1 MGLFSRRAIGNQY
14 ESLAKAYLQRQ
25 GLRFIEA
32 NFTTK
37 VGEIDL
43 IFKEAQTIVFVEVKY
58 RKNSCYGDA
67 AEMVNPAKANK
78 LIKTAYLWLN
88 KHGYNACNTAMRFDV
103 VAIHSNG
110 QDINCIANAITQG

>member
-14 ESLAKAYLQRQ
+14 ESLAKEYLQRQ

-58 RKNSCYGDA
+58 
-67 AEMVNPAKANK
+67 
-78 LIKTAYLWLN
+78 
-88 KHGYNACNTAMRFDV
+88 
-103 VAIHSNG
+103 
-110 QDINCIANAITQG
+110 

>member
-14 ESLAKAYLQRQ
+14 ESLAKEYLQRQ

-43 IFKEAQTIVFVEVKY
+43 IFK
-58 RKNSCYGDA
+58 
-67 AEMVNPAKANK
+67 
-78 LIKTAYLWLN
+78 
-88 KHGYNACNTAMRFDV
+88 
-103 VAIHSNG
+103 
-110 QDINCIANAITQG
+110 

>member
-14 ESLAKAYLQRQ
+14 ESLAKEYLQRQ

-32 NFTTK
+32 NFSTK

-58 RKNSCYGDA
+58 RKNSFYGNA
-67 AEMVNPAKANK
+67 AEMVSRAKANK
-78 LIKTAYLWLN
+78 MIKTAYLWLA
-88 KHGYNACNTAMRFDV
+88 KHGYNACNTAVRFDV
-103 VAIHSNG
+103 VAIHEHG
-110 QDINCIANAITQG
+110 KDINWIANAITQG